1 MPTDEPGPEDVVR
14 WLTGPF
20 ALAAVVTLAN
30 AAKPP
35 VVDDTAYLAF
45 ARQIAAQPLD
55 PYGFELYWYTRPEP
69 AMGVLCPPVV
79 PYWLGLGVALV
90 GESPPLLKVWLFPFV
105 WLLAWSLKELLR
117 RFGRGTEPA
126 ALPLL
131 VLSPAVLP
139 TVNLMLDVPA
149 AGLGLA
155 ALVLFARACDRGNWR
170 LAATSGVV
178 AGLAMQTKYTALLV
192 PAVIGWYGLTHR
204 RVGLAVL
211 AGAVAAAVFAG
222 WEVLIAARYGASHFL
237 HHLAEQRSGGGIVES
252 VRDKWGLLPGLVGH
266 LGLLAVGVGLYAG
279 RAVGFP
285 RWLLAGTAGL
295 WVVGVA
301 LLSLFGGT
309 QVLFPWADPRKDSPL
324 APLLWR
330 STGLAV
336 LVTAAGCAAVLLV
349 RRWRPLVPRPSRD
362 SWFVV
367 GWVVLELA
375 GYFALT
381 PFPAAR
387 RVIGPT
393 VALGVLAARVVS
405 RVGRARPD
413 RRPPGWV
420 VPFGVAA
427 GVLTAALDTWD
438 AYPEKVLAE
447 RAAAVVRDRPAGSR
461 VWYAGHWGFQ
471 FYCERAGMRPAYP
484 GAELAAGDYLVV
496 PLYPSATGFYRP
508 DSVNARVEPPED
520 AERVAEFEWE
530 DGLAATTIP
539 SFYGGPNPVVGRDYP
554 RLQVGV
560 YRLTRDWVA
569 DKP

>member
-1 MPTDEPGPEDVVR
+1 MPVPR
-14 WLTGPF
+14 WLTGPTF
-20 ALAAVVTLAN
+20 LAAVVTLAN
-30 AAKPP
+30 TAKPP
-35 VVDDTAYLAF
+35 AVDDAAYLAF
-45 ARQIAAQPLD
+45 ARQVAAHPPD
-55 PYGFELYWYTRPEP
+55 PYGFEIYWYTRPEP

-79 PYWLGLGVALV
+79 PYWLGLGITVG
-90 GESPPLLKVWLFPFV
+90 GESPPLLKLWLFPFV
-105 WLLAWSLKELLR
+105 WLFARSLRGLLR
-117 RFGRGTEPA
+117 RFARGTEPA

-139 TVNLMLDVPA
+139 TVNLMLDIPA

-155 ALVLFARACDRGNWR
+155 ALVLFARACDRGSWR
-170 LAATSGVV
+170 LAVASGIV

-192 PAVIGWYGLTHR
+192 PGVIGWYGLTHR
-204 RVGLAVL
+204 RVGFA
-211 AGAVAAAVFAG
+211 AVAGGVTAALFAG
-222 WEVLIAARYGASHFL
+222 WEFSVAARYGTSHFL
-237 HHLAEQRSGGGIVES
+237 HHLAEQRSGGGVAEF
-252 VRDKWGLLPGLVGH
+252 VRDKWGLLPGLLGH

-279 RAVGFP
+279 RGVGFP
-285 RWLLAGTAGL
+285 RWLLFGAAVVWAIGVGLVCGGADLSPSAVWRPAGA
-295 WVVGVA
+295 
-301 LLSLFGGT
+301 
-309 QVLFPWADPRKDSPL
+309 
-324 APLLWR
+324 
-330 STGLAV
+330 AV
-336 LVTAAGCAAVLLV
+336 LVTAAGCATVLL
-349 RRWRPLVPRPSRD
+349 RRKHRTAD

-367 GWVVLELA
+367 GWVLLELA

-393 VALGVLAARVVS
+393 VALGVLSARVVS
-405 RVGRARPD
+405 RTGRARPD

-438 AYPEKVLAE
+438 AYPEKALAE
-447 RAAAVVRDRPAGSR
+447 RAAAAVRDRPAGSR

-471 FYCERAGMRPAYP
+471 FYCERAGMRAAYP

-496 PLYPSATGFYRP
+496 PLYPTATGFYRP

-520 AERVAEFEWE
+520 AERVAEFVWE
-530 DGLAATTIP
+530 DGLAAATVP

-560 YRLTRDWVA
+560 FRLTRDWVA
-569 DKP
+569 ERR